1 MIKLSKIPTTPPK
14 GTEKNEIKKATK
26 KMAKEIAELQYRMLA
41 EGKKSI
47 Y

>member
-26 KMAKEIAELQYRMLA
+26 KMITQNRLRKLFWENDPF
-41 EGKKSI
+41 S
-47 Y
+47 